1 MPGYADYLENTMGD
15 REAALSSRRSN
26 LMAKMAEQ
34 QAAKNMT
41 APVVGGSGNVG
52 STSSGRGAIASSN
65 VNLTASGIK
74 NFKTV
79 GGKVVPISSRQSQ
92 GYGKSRIKYAA
103 GRHTGVDFGAPVGTQ
118 VRSAGNGIVTAVGNQ
133 GAYGNVVKVRQADG
147 TTALY
152 AHLSGSNVK
161 AGQKVR
167 AGQPIAKS
175 GNTGRS
181 TGAHLHFEIRSRDR
195 YGGDVNPYDWMSKK

>member
-1 MPGYADYLENTMGD
+1 
-15 REAALSSRRSN
+15 
-26 LMAKMAEQ
+26 MAKLAEQ
-34 QAAKNMT
+34 QAAKNMA

-52 STSSGRGAIASSN
+52 STSAGGSFASSN

-79 GGKVVPISSRQSQ
+79 GGKVIPVSSRQSQ

-118 VRSAGNGIVTAVGNQ
+118 VRSAGNGIVTRVGRE
-133 GAYGNVVKVRQADG
+133 GAYGNTVHVRQADG

-161 AGQKVR
+161 AGQKVK
-167 AGQPIAKS
+167 AGQPIAKT

-181 TGAHLHFEIRSRDR
+181 TGAHLHFEIRSRDK
-195 YGGDVNPYDWMSKK
+195 YGGDINPYDWMGKK